1 MRTFYSL
8 WTFLAGIAT
17 STISEGSSAAGVT
30 IDGVLLKDSQVTTD
44 TILEKTA
51 TAGVTADGVLLKDG
65 GIETTG
71 KIKMG
76 AFEIH
81 SGPGV
86 PNGDLAGAVTTTRAI
101 YFRTDGAS
109 GDEIAYFT
117 VNTGTNW
124 AAGILA
130 S

>member
-8 WTFLAGIAT
+8 WSFLAGIAT

-30 IDGVLLKDSQVTTD
+30 VDS
-44 TILEKTA
+44 
-51 TAGVTADGVLLKDG
+51 VLLKDG
-65 GIETTG
+65 TVTTTG

-76 AFEIH
+76 SFEIH
-81 SGPGV
+81 SGAGV
-86 PNGDLAGAVTTTRAI
+86 PNGDLDGAVTTTRAI
-101 YFRTDGAS
+101 YLRTDGATA
-109 GDEIAYFT
+109 DEVIYST

-124 AAGILA
+124 AAAVLA